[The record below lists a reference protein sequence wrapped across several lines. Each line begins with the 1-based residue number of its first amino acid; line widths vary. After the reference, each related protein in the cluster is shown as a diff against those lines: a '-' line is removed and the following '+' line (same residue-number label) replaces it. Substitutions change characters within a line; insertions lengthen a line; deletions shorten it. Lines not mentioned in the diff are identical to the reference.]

1 MDFGAHLGP
10 PGGAFGALFGHFFR
24 VFLHLFS
31 NPQNSCKEQK
41 MVPKELQNTS
51 KMESKWRAFSGPWIS

>member
-24 VFLHLFS
+24 VFLLLFS
-31 NPQNSCKEQK
+31 NPQNSRKRGENG
-41 MVPKELQNTS
+41 VRRAPKYLQNGVE
-51 KMESKWRAFSGPWIS
+51 MESF